1 MIVLDEE
8 LQGLNLEDHL
18 SSWYR
23 GAILI
28 IKDLRPGTVIKDD
41 AIPDL
46 LRRTKQ
52 PTFITINHTDF
63 WRRIPA
69 NRAYCIV
76 CLKLAAEFVDEIPDW
91 LRRLFRL
98 PEFKS
103 KKARMG
109 KIILVSRQR
118 IQYYTAKRKL
128 THLVNW
134 PD

>member
-8 LQGLNLEDHL
+8 LQGLNLEDRL

-23 GAILI
+23 GTILI

-46 LRRTKQ
+46 LRRTRQ

-69 NRAYCIV
+69 NGAYCVV
-76 CLKLAAEFVDEIPDW
+76 CLKLSTEFVSEIPDR
-91 LRRLFRL
+91 LRRLFKL
-98 PEFKS
+98 PEFRS
-103 KKARMG
+103 KKSRMG
-109 KIILVSRQR
+109 KIILASRQS
-118 IQYYTAKRKL
+118 IQYYTIKGKL
-128 THLVNW
+128 THLLSW
-134 PD
+134 PH